1 MGKELYDR
9 YERAREVFDRA
20 EEVLKDCS
28 IKSLCFGADEDEL
41 RKTENTQ
48 PSLYTVS
55 YAIFSVLSESGYRG
69 EVFAGHSLGEYTAVT
84 AAGFLSF
91 EDGLRIVRKR
101 GLLMRDCDP
110 ERKGGMAAILGL
122 ELDRIEEVCRYVG
135 DVWPANF
142 NSPGQIV
149 VSGLKEKITEAMEK
163 FKTLGAKRTIPL
175 NVSGPFHS
183 PFMKD
188 AAGKLEKELESA
200 QWKKGKGKI
209 VSNATAEVT
218 DDPLKLK
225 QSLVKQLS
233 HPVLWSTSLSMLV
246 EMGFK
251 NYIESGPGTVLKGL
265 FRSISK
271 DVQVYSVEK
280 PEDMDAIGK

>member
-1 MGKELYDR
+1 
-9 YERAREVFDRA
+9 
-20 EEVLKDCS
+20 
-28 IKSLCFGADEDEL
+28 
-41 RKTENTQ
+41 
-48 PSLYTVS
+48 
-55 YAIFSVLSESGYRG
+55 
-69 EVFAGHSLGEYTAVT
+69 VT
-84 AAGFLSF
+84 AAGFISF

-110 ERKGGMAAILGL
+110 ERMGGMAAILGL
-122 ELDRIEEVCRYVG
+122 ELDQIEEVCKEVG

-149 VSGLKEKITEAMEK
+149 ISGLKEKITEAMEK
-163 FKTLGAKRTIPL
+163 LKTVGAKRTIPL
-175 NVSGPFHS
+175 NVGGPFHS

-188 AAGKLEKELESA
+188 AARELEKELESA
-200 QWKKGKGKI
+200 LWKKGRGKI

-218 DDPLKLK
+218 DDPLTIK

-233 HPVLWSTSLSMLV
+233 HPVLWSSSLSRLE
-246 EMGFK
+246 EMGYK

-271 DVQVYSVEK
+271 DARVYSVEK
-280 PEDMDAIGK
+280 PEDMDSIVK